1 MIYFNHLTQAF
12 IDSDIH
18 AVCENCIELNET
30 QHIELLNKI
39 NQGCLIF
46 ADLSASEPKPSQYHQ
61 WNDELKQWIISD
73 EAEQTALKNAKFAKL
88 QALNNFAQSV
98 INQQAR
104 LNETPDFEVRT
115 WVIQGE
121 EAKAWKANPN
131 APTPNL
137 DQIAKA
143 RGIPADVLKHKAYEK
158 SIAFANLT
166 AYVAGKRQGYE
177 DAINKAQTIEAVND
191 LAFDFALPSADAE

>member
-1 MIYFNHLTQAF
+1 MIYFNHKKQAF

-18 AVCENCIELNET
+18 EICENCIELDET

-61 WNDELKQWIISD
+61 WNDELKQWVLSEED
-73 EAEQTALKNAKFAKL
+73 RQTALKNAKFAKL
-88 QALNNFAQSV
+88 QELNNLAQSV
-98 INQQAR
+98 INQYAR
-104 LNETPDFEVRT
+104 LDETPDFEVRT
-115 WVIQGE
+115 WIIQGE
-121 EAKAWKANPN
+121 EARAWKANPN

-143 RGIPADVLKHKAYEK
+143 RGVPADLLKQKAYEK

-166 AYVAGKRQGYE
+166 AFVAGKRQGYE
-177 DAINKAQTIEAVND
+177 DAINRVATAEEVHD
-191 LAFDFALPSADAE
+191 LIFDFTLPSAS